1 MGYSSAGTTAL
12 IVTAITML
20 LAVIAAVYGSALVRR
35 KTGKPLYGTIAAVIV
50 FFVVYGIAK
59 AVSRMIILGH

>member
-12 IVTAITML
+12 IVTAVTIL
-20 LAVIAAVYGSALVRR
+20 LAVMAASYGGAMIRR
-35 KTGKPLYGTIAAVIV
+35 KTGKPLYGTIAAVVV